1 MDIVKVI
8 ERIDFENSQDPN
20 LESWNG
26 KLYPKELLYSQRMT
40 HWLDKM
46 EAEPSQALQIAA
58 RGQHIC
64 RWQIPRRSYPMDRMG
79 YLKWR
84 SDLKVMHATKL
95 KEILSPLGAESTL
108 IERVQF
114 LVEKKKLKTDSE
126 TQLLEDVICLVF
138 LEFYFLDFALQH
150 DEEKIISILSKTW
163 NKMSREGHDAA
174 MTIKYSKEAL
184 DLINKSN
191 LIL

>member
-1 MDIVKVI
+1 MCIMI
-8 ERIDFENSQDPN
+8 
-20 LESWNG
+20 
-26 KLYPKELLYSQRMT
+26 
-40 HWLDKM
+40 
-46 EAEPSQALQIAA
+46 
-58 RGQHIC
+58 
-64 RWQIPRRSYPMDRMG
+64 
-79 YLKWR
+79 
-84 SDLKVMHATKL
+84 
-95 KEILSPLGAESTL
+95 ILSFHF
-108 IERVQF
+108 F

-138 LEFYFLDFALQH
+138 LEFYFLDFAQQH